1 MPYNDSICRAII
13 PCRVS
18 PGSMKWRGL
27 ICFSVSSRTR
37 PCPAMASTTSDAS
50 QSAQKISMD
59 NSSESDGA
67 RPLHTTCEALQADQG
82 SPTSSQIGG
91 IPAELPSKSRVR
103 RMIEGREFAKFRLT
117 DSCLLALHRGDITK
131 WSVDGQTDAIVNAAN
146 TRMLGGGGVDGAI
159 HRAAG
164 PDLYDACL
172 KLPLVGKNI
181 RCRTGDAVITEGF
194 RLPVSKIVHTVGPV
208 YEDDEESGP
217 LLESSYKSSLV
228 LADKSGVKYLAF
240 PAISC
245 GIYGYPYDKAAEI
258 ALNTVSKHL
267 AGLKEVHFVLF
278 EEGSWVEWLE
288 KACKSFERLEKE
300 S

>member
-1 MPYNDSICRAII
+1 
-13 PCRVS
+13 
-18 PGSMKWRGL
+18 
-27 ICFSVSSRTR
+27 
-37 PCPAMASTTSDAS
+37 MASTTSDAS
-50 QSAQKISMD
+50 QSAQQISMD
-59 NSSESDGA
+59 NSSKTFIESDGA
-67 RPLHTTCEALQADQG
+67 RPLHTACEALQADQG

-103 RMIEGREFAKFRLT
+103 RLREGREFAEFRLT
-117 DSCLLALHRGDITK
+117 DSCLLVLHRGDITK
-131 WSVDGQTDAIVNAAN
+131 WRVDGQTDAIVNAAS

-172 KLPLVGKNI
+172 KLPLIGKKI

-208 YEDDEESGP
+208 YKDDEN
-217 LLESSYKSSLV
+217 LDCCWKALTN
-228 LADKSGVKYLAF
+228 KSGVKYLAF

-245 GIYGYPYDKAAEI
+245 GIHRYPYDKAAEI

-267 AGLKEVHFVLF
+267 AGLKEFAQMQDLHQ
-278 EEGSWVEWLE
+278 
-288 KACKSFERLEKE
+288 CSFLVT
-300 S
+300 